1 MARTIYG
8 AVAIASLLMTG
19 CTSYEFSE
27 LYPYYYED
35 EQKSKNGLIEPSELP
50 GELVDALPLKFQLA
64 KYTGHLWCFRDEEG
78 RTSFSPSWLSYQK
91 NNWSEEFTKSLKHA
105 SEDENYRVFTPM
117 GYPFAFCV
125 IPNVDEEQLFDETWF
140 GAWLTFI
147 TTWETNELENEQ
159 LDQANKELAIQSA
172 DTSKL
177 IDKVNNLIADYDKKI
192 KETEDAIAATDSVI
206 NQRKSKL
213 GMKLLGL
220 DLDSKKDLP
229 PFNPKIPYDKKKDP
243 FLDVIKDG
251 TMDVSGKPWA
261 TDQMLGGKY
270 LDPELANKIDE
281 INLIFAEPDKITN
294 EKLKQDV
301 IDLKASGF
309 KGISVTSGA
318 RTPWRQSDL
327 YSKAKKDGTPVGKYV
342 RSEHMFGQATDMTI
356 PTGWNWN
363 SSSHRKLRS
372 VMARL
377 GIEMRV
383 PNDPVHFTLTSP
395 TRSFYARRLAMVRAY
410 LAKAT
415 ELKQA
420 QGAVKENAI
429 FDQER
434 IIEQKAK
441 VEADLQA
448 RTTELTNKTSLFN
461 RISAAYLSKQR
472 ELQQLDAEI
481 ARREDEARR
490 QAARDARHERGP
502 REPHTFRRP
511 EPNAP
516 EVDRPEP
523 PHRDPPPRDPPSRE
537 RPGGDGGSIR
547 MPRIG

>member
-1 MARTIYG
+1 
-8 AVAIASLLMTG
+8 
-19 CTSYEFSE
+19 
-27 LYPYYYED
+27 
-35 EQKSKNGLIEPSELP
+35 
-50 GELVDALPLKFQLA
+50 
-64 KYTGHLWCFRDEEG
+64 
-78 RTSFSPSWLSYQK
+78 
-91 NNWSEEFTKSLKHA
+91 
-105 SEDENYRVFTPM
+105 
-117 GYPFAFCV
+117 
-125 IPNVDEEQLFDETWF
+125 
-140 GAWLTFI
+140 
-147 TTWETNELENEQ
+147 
-159 LDQANKELAIQSA
+159 
-172 DTSKL
+172 
-177 IDKVNNLIADYDKKI
+177 
-192 KETEDAIAATDSVI
+192 
-206 NQRKSKL
+206 
-213 GMKLLGL
+213 
-220 DLDSKKDLP
+220 
-229 PFNPKIPYDKKKDP
+229 
-243 FLDVIKDG
+243 
-251 TMDVSGKPWA
+251 
-261 TDQMLGGKY
+261 
-270 LDPELANKIDE
+270 
-281 INLIFAEPDKITN
+281 
-294 EKLKQDV
+294 
-301 IDLKASGF
+301 
-309 KGISVTSGA
+309 
-318 RTPWRQSDL
+318 
-327 YSKAKKDGTPVGKYV
+327 
-342 RSEHMFGQATDMTI
+342 
-356 PTGWNWN
+356 
-363 SSSHRKLRS
+363 
-372 VMARL
+372 MARL

-547 MPRIG
+547 MPRLG